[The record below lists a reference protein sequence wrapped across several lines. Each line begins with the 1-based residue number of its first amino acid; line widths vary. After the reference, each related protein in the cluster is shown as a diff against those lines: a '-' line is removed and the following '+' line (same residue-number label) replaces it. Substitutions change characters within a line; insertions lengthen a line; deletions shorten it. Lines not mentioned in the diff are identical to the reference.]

1 MTGNVLDLMEQL
13 VRAGLLLFLCED
25 IIVLKERYRSV
36 GRVLFFL
43 QAFLLSCWLSQSAWV
58 DRLLYGNAAG
68 EINNSSYSIVKLA
81 CMYICSFLVL
91 HIFYEGTK
99 QAKLYLLLV
108 FYTVQE
114 MARFALHSIWLLIV
128 TGCLDYLGERLFRES
143 ITPEQYMIFSKHMQ
157 TGSLLAFSTGY
168 LLLMYV
174 TIRLFRRY
182 QTGLVTEIDRHGLRF
197 LMLTPVIGMAFDV
210 SWRVS
215 FYSRSGSEIEF
226 LYEKHGSMYVVVP
239 TIAVLCLIGTV
250 LSRKIYGELMRSEK
264 QKNGLL
270 FYKQQLADMTAHVK
284 ELEQLYDGIR
294 GMRHDLNNYVADM
307 EQLLQVSVQ
316 SGQVPEQV
324 EKEAKQ
330 YLYSMHQAAGRLT
343 LQFSTGNP
351 VTDVILN
358 RKGQI
363 CAQEGIILDGDL
375 LYPSGLGIEAFDL
388 GILLNNALDNAIE
401 ACRCVSADRKR
412 TVRIRGYMKGR
423 MFFLVVENTCL
434 EQAIR
439 TQNGELQTTKMNTSL
454 HGFGMNNMRNC
465 VEKYYGTIQYEVR
478 DGMFILTIMLQGLLL

>member
-1 MTGNVLDLMEQL
+1 
-13 VRAGLLLFLCED
+13 
-25 IIVLKERYRSV
+25 
-36 GRVLFFL
+36 
-43 QAFLLSCWLSQSAWV
+43 
-58 DRLLYGNAAG
+58 
-68 EINNSSYSIVKLA
+68 
-81 CMYICSFLVL
+81 
-91 HIFYEGTK
+91 
-99 QAKLYLLLV
+99 
-108 FYTVQE
+108 
-114 MARFALHSIWLLIV
+114 
-128 TGCLDYLGERLFRES
+128 
-143 ITPEQYMIFSKHMQ
+143 
-157 TGSLLAFSTGY
+157 
-168 LLLMYV
+168 
-174 TIRLFRRY
+174 
-182 QTGLVTEIDRHGLRF
+182 
-197 LMLTPVIGMAFDV
+197 
-210 SWRVS
+210 
-215 FYSRSGSEIEF
+215 
-226 LYEKHGSMYVVVP
+226 
-239 TIAVLCLIGTV
+239 
-250 LSRKIYGELMRSEK
+250 
-264 QKNGLL
+264 
-270 FYKQQLADMTAHVK
+270 
-284 ELEQLYDGIR
+284 
-294 GMRHDLNNYVADM
+294 M

-324 EKEAKQ
+324 EKEAQQ

-401 ACRCVSADRKR
+401 ACRCVSGDRKR
-412 TVRIRGYMKGR
+412 TVRIRGYMKSR